1 MYGNIVIKS
10 MVQRLSNMHVCSEL
24 LDDDMHLIIFVN
36 FIRQG
41 SHRFNMDNAESFV
54 LLLSTVTG

>member
-10 MVQRLSNMHVCSEL
+10 MVQRLSNMQVCSEL

-41 SHRFNMDNAESFV
+41 SRRFNMDNAESFV